1 MSALPAG
8 AYRDALLA
16 HVGAAEALPSL
27 SAKDLAAY
35 VAHIVGAVLG
45 PVVDP
50 YPAMTPEHLAAMQC
64 RWGKRRCWCPFCG
77 WEKANRQRIDE
88 WQRANGQRPQLA
100 KPAPFGS
107 VGDAL
112 RRREEDA
119 LRGTM
124 RSSLGGHLERAAEN
138 AAAGT
143 NVQSTR
149 TAQSSRSEYLSGL
162 AVDVDNAAQAAW
174 RQCAG
179 ELPET
184 LPAPALRLALFASY
198 DREACDYDAIAEEH
212 GVEVKVLRGAV
223 RILRRS
229 LQVEMAARG
238 MTPVPSSRRMRQA
251 AEARR
256 LELERRA
263 VG

>member
-1 MSALPAG
+1 MTLPATG
-8 AYRDALLA
+8 AYRELLLD
-16 HVGAAEALPSL
+16 HVGAPRSF
-27 SAKDLAAY
+27 SAGDLAAY

-50 YPAMTPEHLAAMQC
+50 YPEITPEALASMQC
-64 RWGKRRCWCPFCG
+64 RWGKKRCWCVFCA
-77 WEKANRQRIDE
+77 WEKTNRQRVEE
-88 WQRANGQRPQLA
+88 WSRSNGQRPQLA

-119 LRGTM
+119 LRGTL
-124 RSSLGGHLERAAEN
+124 RSSLGGHLDRAIEN
-138 AAAGT
+138 AEAGT

-162 AVDVDNAAQAAW
+162 SVDVDNAAQAAW
-174 RQCAG
+174 RECAA
-179 ELPET
+179 ELPP
-184 LPAPALRLALFASY
+184 LPPSALRLALFASY
-198 DREACDYDAIAEEH
+198 DREACDYEAIAEEH

-256 LELERRA
+256 IELERRA
-263 VG
+263 IAG